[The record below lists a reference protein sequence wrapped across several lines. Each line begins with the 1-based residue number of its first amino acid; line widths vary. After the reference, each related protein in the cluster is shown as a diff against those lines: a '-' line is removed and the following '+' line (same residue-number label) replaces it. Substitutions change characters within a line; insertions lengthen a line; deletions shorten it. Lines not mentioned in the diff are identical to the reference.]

1 MWPTLWLKLDFHH
14 HRLLPIWFSRQIMKT
29 ATTTTFKKNYVSRVS
44 RSSRRDWFEGG
55 CCTHRAH
62 QPDTRHSCG
71 FLTHHQRVRDKRK
84 IILYHF
90 VRWFFFYRLIRL
102 SKTLH
107 RNTYMCQSIYISH
120 SHEHIH
126 TSRRTSLYRTDAAVV
141 SLWMFGRNEH
151 TASVYTSVYE
161 KIKIQQRKA

>member
-90 VRWFFFYRLIRL
+90 VRWFFFL
-102 SKTLH
+102 SLH
-107 RNTYMCQSIYISH
+107 SFIENASPKHIYVSIDLHFSFTRTHSHVTSYVFISH
-120 SHEHIH
+120 RC
-126 TSRRTSLYRTDAAVV
+126 RRCIVVNVWPQWTYRERVHKR
-141 SLWMFGRNEH
+141 LRKNKNP
-151 TASVYTSVYE
+151 TA
-161 KIKIQQRKA
+161 